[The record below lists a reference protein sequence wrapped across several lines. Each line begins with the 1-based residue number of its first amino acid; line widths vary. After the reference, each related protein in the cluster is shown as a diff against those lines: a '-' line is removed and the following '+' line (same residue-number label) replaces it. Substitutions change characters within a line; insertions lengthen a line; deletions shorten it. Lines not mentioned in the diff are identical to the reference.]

1 MNVVRSRWSLRSWTH
16 HVMRGVIGVAV
27 LVSLGACGGLLKSNA
42 SPQQIYVLHAA
53 SAVAATSGT
62 ATVSVLKPLTQPGL
76 LTARIAL
83 TRPGNRLDYFAD
95 SRWSAGLPEVL
106 QTFAEQS
113 LQSSGRFASVVI
125 DNGATRTDLELL
137 LTIRNFE
144 AEYVSEGGVP
154 RAHVAFDCLLVAR
167 QPRATLGR
175 CDSEAM
181 VPAEANRMGGIVAAL
196 EKAAQQA
203 MAGVVE
209 KSAALIVK

>member
-1 MNVVRSRWSLRSWTH
+1 MKVLRSRWGACALGG
-16 HVMRGVIGVAV
+16 VM
-27 LVSLGACGGLLKSNA
+27 LVSLCACGGFLKSNA

-53 SAVAATSGT
+53 TAAANGVGT
-62 ATVSVLKPLTQPGL
+62 ATVSVLKPITQPGL

-95 SRWSAGLPEVL
+95 SRWSAGLPDVM
-106 QTFAEQS
+106 QTFAVQS
-113 LQSSGRFASVVI
+113 LLASGRFATVVI
-125 DNGATRTDLELL
+125 DNGATRTALELL

-154 RAHVAFDCLLVAR
+154 RAHVAFDCLLVVR
-167 QPRATLGR
+167 QPRSTVGR

-181 VPAEANRMGGIVAAL
+181 VPAEANRMGSIVAAL

-203 MAGVVE
+203 MAGVAE
-209 KSAALIVK
+209 KSSALIAK